1 MSEVEAL
8 KESLISMSADKRSYL
23 GKQRKALRGFIHYDI
38 AMLEEMCET
47 LVEQNNDDLAIGMQA
62 TVTRL
67 RIKMLELLNNT
78 NSEV

>member
-1 MSEVEAL
+1 MSEVETL

-23 GKQRKALRGFIHYDI
+23 GKQRKALRGFLDYDI

-47 LVEQNNDDLAIGMQA
+47 LVEQNNDALAIGMQA

-67 RIKMLELLNNT
+67 RIKMLELLNN
-78 NSEV
+78 S